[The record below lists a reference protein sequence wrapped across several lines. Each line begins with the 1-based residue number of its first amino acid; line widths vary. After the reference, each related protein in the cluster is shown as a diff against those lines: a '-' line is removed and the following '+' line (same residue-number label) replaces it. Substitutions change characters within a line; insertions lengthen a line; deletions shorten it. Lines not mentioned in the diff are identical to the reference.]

1 MEAPPQDATQR
12 AAPPPGMDEGLRPV
26 LLSDGSSA
34 ACQVSFGYGRRGW
47 FTLGCDA
54 GVLCPTLRAWEG
66 KMMSTNL
73 AGQAIDCLR

>member
-1 MEAPPQDATQR
+1 
-12 AAPPPGMDEGLRPV
+12 MDEGLRPV

-47 FTLGCDA
+47 FTFGCDA
-54 GVLCPTLRAWEG
+54 GVLFLWEG

-73 AGQAIDCLR
+73 AGQAMDCLR